1 MIEIAPGN
9 SNTGRPRRSK
19 GWPRMLERSL
29 GMLVLR
35 IMGWKVEGEI
45 PEVPKLVLAVA
56 PHASN
61 WDFVIACGVLFSKDI
76 EITYFGKDKL
86 FVPPL
91 SWFLY
96 WLGGIPVNRQVPGG
110 KTAYISQAII
120 ERKQIWFGI
129 APEGT
134 RRQVA
139 HFRTGFLQVASQAQV
154 PLLLVAF
161 DRSQKL
167 IRVGK
172 MYLLTKDEDPERARQ
187 TCEEFFRPYQVP
199 RHVQ

>member
-1 MIEIAPGN
+1 MIEIAP
-9 SNTGRPRRSK
+9 SNANEDRPRRSK
-19 GWPRMLERSL
+19 GLARMIEGSFGKLI
-29 GMLVLR
+29 LR
-35 IMGWKVEGEI
+35 IMGWTVEGDI

-96 WLGGIPVNRQVPGG
+96 WLGGIPVNREVAGG

-120 ERKQIWFGI
+120 ERKKIWFGI

-161 DRSQKL
+161 DRRQKL

-172 MYLLTKDEDPERARQ
+172 MYLLSKDEDLERARQ
-187 TCEEFFRPYQVP
+187 TCEEFFQPYQVP
-199 RHVQ
+199 RHVK